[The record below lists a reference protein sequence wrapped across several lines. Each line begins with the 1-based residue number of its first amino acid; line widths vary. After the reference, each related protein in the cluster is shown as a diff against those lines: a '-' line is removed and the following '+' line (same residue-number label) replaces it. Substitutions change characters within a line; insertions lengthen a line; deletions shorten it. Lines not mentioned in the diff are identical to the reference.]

1 MGTGV
6 LPIVVSVKGSGIAI
20 VGEGPQTAKRLAM
33 VDAARAG
40 HVRVFAPAPHPA
52 LEAATGARLVRRW
65 PLAEDFEHTALVFIG
80 DMNPERAEALFLMA
94 RAKGALVNVE
104 DVPALCDFHVPSII
118 RRGDLLISVST
129 GGKSPALAQMIRAR
143 IGLAFGP
150 EWEGHLDAIADLRAG
165 WRAAG
170 LSPSDISRRTEA
182 AVAAAGWFDA
192 AGALALPEFETDIRA
207 HHND

>member
-1 MGTGV
+1 M
-6 LPIVVSVKGSGIAI
+6 LPVIVDVSRCPVVVI
-20 VGEGPQTAKRLAM
+20 GEGAQTLKRLATL
-33 VDAARAG
+33 DASQARF
-40 HVRVFAPAPHPA
+40 VRVFAPQPSAE
-52 LEAATGARLVRRW
+52 LAAAAGARHVPRW
-65 PLAEDFEHTALVFIG
+65 PSPDDLVGAALAFVG
-80 DMNPERAEALFLMA
+80 DLPPERAEPFFVMA
-94 RAKGALVNVE
+94 RAKGALANVE
-104 DVPALCDFHVPSII
+104 DVLPLCDFHMPSII

-170 LSPSDISRRTEA
+170 LSPADISMRTQA

-192 AGALALPEFETDIRA
+192 AGALALPRLDPQERA
-207 HHND
+207 AHND